1 MPIVYPSMK
10 ASDLFRILRGL
21 GYGIDRANGS
31 HKRMFAFHDGQTVP
45 PGLVKKTLVKD
56 VGLSEEE
63 IRSILGQK
71 GRGAT
76 WIHDR

>member
-10 ASDLFRILRGL
+10 ASDLLRILRGL
-21 GYGIDRANGS
+21 GYVIDRANGS
-31 HKRMFAFHDGQTVP
+31 HKRMKAEDRPPLTFAFQSGQTVP

-63 IRSILGQK
+63 IRGILGQK
-71 GRGAT
+71 
-76 WIHDR
+76 

>member
-1 MPIVYPSMK
+1 MVE
-10 ASDLFRILRGL
+10 DFNNFFCILCIQAD
-21 GYGIDRANGS
+21 GYSIDSTKFLEQNG
-31 HKRMFAFHDGQTVP
+31 FAFHDGQTVP

-71 GRGAT
+71 
-76 WIHDR
+76 